1 MKEVKGI
8 QIGEGDVKVLLFA
21 DDIMIVYISDPQ
33 NPTREHLQLIHTF
46 GKVAGCKIKFK
57 KKFAA
62 LLYTREIRETTPFT
76 TNTKNITYFGVTN
89 QASERPIS
97 QELQVSEERS

>member
-21 DDIMIVYISDPQ
+21 DDVIVYISDPQ
-33 NPTREHLQLIHTF
+33 NPTRERLQLINTF

-57 KKFAA
+57 KKI
-62 LLYTREIRETTPFT
+62 LQPSYIQEKSGKQHP
-76 TNTKNITYFGVTN
+76 
-89 QASERPIS
+89 S
-97 QELQVSEERS
+97 QQTQRI

>member
-21 DDIMIVYISDPQ
+21 DDVIVYISDPQ
-33 NPTREHLQLIHTF
+33 NPTRERLQLINTF
-46 GKVAGCKIKFK
+46 GKVAGCKIKLK
-57 KKFAA
+57 KNFAA

-76 TNTKNITYFGVTN
+76 TNTKNIKYFGVTN
-89 QASERPIS
+89 QAIERPVS